1 MTQAH
6 RHFTKRQKT
15 LTALVIV
22 AIVLIAAFAFLP
34 LQNGTPLSSLEQ
46 WLTGSKPD
54 TSPTSALGM
63 LESSQAV
70 NDVFW
75 KTVAADAWAYFQ
87 PGVGVDPNTGLPYAG
102 GADFK
107 AFTAWDLGVYIQ
119 AVIDAQKIGLVST
132 DGKWGSYARLE
143 KVLTFL
149 ETRPLN
155 QTTGYPFWFYDATNG
170 KDYTSL
176 SDTAIGLVDVVD
188 TGRLFVSLNNLKA
201 YNPAWADQINN
212 FVYDTYSNRS
222 NFSALVPSLENN
234 ASSQG
239 LYGYYFISGFAAF
252 WPQQL
257 GDVPNGILT
266 NIIDSPTVNTYNVTL
281 PHAPISCEPLLCA
294 AFELNSSG
302 SQLMGLVNQVYIALQ
317 AYYNTTGQYIAY
329 SEGNSFSSNF
339 IWEWMVPPPDGT
351 PWEITATNNAI
362 YNGPSILYDKV
373 GFGFLALYNSTFARD
388 LTIHILQKLPAP
400 TNGFSDGADN
410 AGQVVPGF
418 GSNTKRPD
426 S

>member
-15 LTALVIV
+15 LTALAIV

-46 WLTGSKPD
+46 WLTAPKPD

-119 AVIDAQKIGLVST
+119 GVIDAQKIGLVST
-132 DGKWGSYARLE
+132 DGTWGSYARLE

-149 ETRPLN
+149 ETRSLN

-222 NFSALVPSLENN
+222 NFAALVPSLENN

-281 PHAPISCEPLLCA
+281 PDAPISCEPLLCA
-294 AFELNSSG
+294 AFELNSNN
-302 SQLMGLVNQVYIALQ
+302 SQLMGLVNEVYIAHQ
-317 AYYNTTGQYIAY
+317 AYYDATGQYVAY
-329 SEGNSFSSNF
+329 SEGNSF
-339 IWEWMVPPPDGT
+339 
-351 PWEITATNNAI
+351 
-362 YNGPSILYDKV
+362 
-373 GFGFLALYNSTFARD
+373 
-388 LTIHILQKLPAP
+388 
-400 TNGFSDGADN
+400 
-410 AGQVVPGF
+410 
-418 GSNTKRPD
+418 
-426 S
+426 